1 MLYTRRIVKTNYRR
15 LVYSENLPALARE
28 KPIGQRLFSCRCAN
42 RDRFM
47 RPCGQNEKFPS
58 SAAAAEALTPNCDP
72 PCGQREAERSS
83 PHEDQQ
89 IRARLRAR
97 ETTAAARTGGEGD
110 SSRNE
115 IGDLL

>member
-1 MLYTRRIVKTNYRR
+1 MVSVFSRAAVQTGTGLRVR
-15 LVYSENLPALARE
+15 AAR
-28 KPIGQRLFSCRCAN
+28 
-42 RDRFM
+42 
-47 RPCGQNEKFPS
+47 NEKFPS

-83 PHEDQQ
+83 PREHQQ